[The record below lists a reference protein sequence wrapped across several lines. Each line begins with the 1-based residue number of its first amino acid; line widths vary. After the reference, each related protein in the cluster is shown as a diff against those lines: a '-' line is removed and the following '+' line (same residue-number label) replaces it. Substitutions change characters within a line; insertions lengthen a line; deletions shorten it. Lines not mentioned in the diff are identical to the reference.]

1 MKAISFAL
9 VAAVAA
15 LPLAASAQDPE
26 ASSPRRQALR
36 AVRGVIEGESSDSK
50 RFLKEHLAARLVS
63 AEGEGELIET
73 LGTIRR
79 ALGGAQPDDI
89 FAARRE
95 IVILYPGD
103 PDDLVVHVRLDEED
117 PARIVDLWIEDGPG
131 LDSSADHSAPPPIE
145 PFTWD
150 TLAERMRVEAKAWFA
165 GTALVLREGE
175 VVLDEGYGL
184 ADREQQSANRPE
196 TIFAIG
202 STPIDF
208 TKAGILWLA
217 ERDQLSLDDPIAKYF
232 EGVPPDKRVM
242 TLRHLFSS
250 RSGLQDFVGVPSD
263 PPNPDHY
270 FIDRAEAVRRILAQ
284 ELLFAPGEDRAHSHA
299 AWGLLAAVIEIV
311 SGKSYQDFTREHL
324 FGPAGM
330 KDTGFFG
337 EKLPEGR
344 FAVGYG
350 SMTEGEIN
358 APPYWGPTSWLVMG
372 SGGMVSTTHDLLR
385 WMKALRAGKLLK
397 EESLDQYWSPPGAVL
412 AGGDMFG
419 FEIVYT
425 EGPDTLMILT
435 SNAVDGTKRMRWREL
450 ARALARLVT

>member
-1 MKAISFAL
+1 M
-9 VAAVAA
+9 
-15 LPLAASAQDPE
+15 
-26 ASSPRRQALR
+26 
-36 AVRGVIEGESSDSK
+36 
-50 RFLKEHLAARLVS
+50 
-63 AEGEGELIET
+63 
-73 LGTIRR
+73 
-79 ALGGAQPDDI
+79 
-89 FAARRE
+89 
-95 IVILYPGD
+95 
-103 PDDLVVHVRLDEED
+103 
-117 PARIVDLWIEDGPG
+117 
-131 LDSSADHSAPPPIE
+131 
-145 PFTWD
+145 
-150 TLAERMRVEAKAWFA
+150 
-165 GTALVLREGE
+165 
-175 VVLDEGYGL
+175 
-184 ADREQQSANRPE
+184 
-196 TIFAIG
+196 
-202 STPIDF
+202 
-208 TKAGILWLA
+208 
-217 ERDQLSLDDPIAKYF
+217 
-232 EGVPPDKRVM
+232 
-242 TLRHLFSS
+242 
-250 RSGLQDFVGVPSD
+250 
-263 PPNPDHY
+263 
-270 FIDRAEAVRRILAQ
+270 
-284 ELLFAPGEDRAHSHA
+284 
-299 AWGLLAAVIEIV
+299 IEIV